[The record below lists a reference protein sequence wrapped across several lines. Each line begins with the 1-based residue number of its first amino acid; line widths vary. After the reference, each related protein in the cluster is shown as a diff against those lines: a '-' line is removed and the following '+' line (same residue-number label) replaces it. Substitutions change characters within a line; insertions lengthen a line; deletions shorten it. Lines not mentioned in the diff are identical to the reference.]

1 MQPERRTE
9 VGEERADSRSE
20 TSGVCRHPEAG
31 SERVRVERRVDG
43 KLWAIRGDRQTV
55 VKIVRCF
62 PWSAPTRYLSLR
74 DDSDQE
80 VALLGDVDEID
91 AASRGVLLETLVAAG
106 FVLDVVRVEEVE
118 EDFEIRCWKV
128 QTRQGP
134 RTFQTSRD
142 SWPQKTPNGE
152 LLLQDVAGD
161 LFRIPSS
168 EHLDDKSRRLLW
180 AFVD

>member
-1 MQPERRTE
+1 MQPERTIDGPVELRP
-9 VGEERADSRSE
+9 GSE
-20 TSGVCRHPEAG
+20 TSGVIKNPDAPDLRL
-31 SERVRVERRVDG
+31 RIERRVDG
-43 KLWAIRGDRQTV
+43 KLWSVCGDREVV

-62 PWSAPTRYLSLR
+62 PWSAPTQYLSLR
-74 DDSDQE
+74 DETDQE
-80 VALLGDVDEID
+80 VALLRDVDELD
-91 AASRGVLLETLVAAG
+91 PASRGVLRESLVAAG
-106 FVLDVVRVEEVE
+106 FVLDVLRVDEVE

-142 SWPQKTPNGE
+142 TWPQKTPNGE

-161 LFRIPSS
+161 LFRIPPSDR
-168 EHLDDKSRRLLW
+168 LDEKSKKLLW

>member
-1 MQPERRTE
+1 MQPERNLDQSVELRPSS
-9 VGEERADSRSE
+9 D
-20 TSGVCRHPEAG
+20 TSGVCRNPDVPEAHL
-31 SERVRVERRVDG
+31 RIERRVDG
-43 KLWAIRGDRQTV
+43 KLWSVRGDRAVV

-74 DDSDQE
+74 SEADEE
-80 VALLGDVDEID
+80 VALLRDVEELDP
-91 AASRGVLLETLVAAG
+91 ASRGVLLESLVAAG
-106 FVLDVVRVEEVE
+106 FVLDVLRVDEVE

-142 SWPQKTPNGE
+142 TWPQKTPNGE

-161 LFRIPSS
+161 LFRIPPSDR
-168 EHLDDKSRRLLW
+168 LDVKSKKLLW